1 MKDHTS
7 QLESPPQQKRLCRWA
22 VQGLVFLLVTWWLPA
37 WWCGRGA
44 DVWFAGE
51 AQQQRAMLE
60 SIEHWVDMELSSDDF
75 GTGSELFNGEWLF
88 GTYMMAAMGAGQM
101 AIEQPNQREQCLA
114 VMEKAL
120 DKLFAKHTRAF
131 DRSQWGADAIET
143 LDDPAQ
149 HHAAYL
155 GYANMALSLH
165 RLLKPESRYAE
176 LNDRITAAL
185 AARLDSSPLLLLET
199 YPNEMYP
206 VDNSAVIGSIGLY
219 DRATGADHS
228 DLLMRCEK
236 KLRSNYIDNASGLMI
251 QAVNS
256 DTGVAVDQPR
266 GSGTALGLYFLS
278 FSHPKLA
285 AELWQVMATKQ
296 KGHVLNFGMMREY
309 PPGVSGWGDVDSGP
323 VIFGYGVSPSGFAL
337 AGARIFGDEDTFR
350 ALYAT
355 TVLFGGPGEAGDRHG
370 YLVGGPIGDTILFA
384 MLTAQPAG
392 ALNAEAGK

>member
-1 MKDHTS
+1 MTVQSS
-7 QLESPPQQKRLCRWA
+7 QLESPSKKERLRRWA

-37 WWCGRGA
+37 WWCGREA
-44 DVWFAGE
+44 DDWFAGQ
-51 AQQQRAMLE
+51 AQQQAAMLG
-60 SIEHWVDMELSSDDF
+60 SVEHWVDMELSSNDF

-101 AIEQPNQREQCLA
+101 AIEQPDQREQCLA

-120 DKLFAKHTRAF
+120 DKLFAEQTRAF

-165 RLLKPESRYAE
+165 RLLEPESRYAD

-185 AARLDSSPLLLLET
+185 VARLDSSPLLLLET

-206 VDNSAVIGSIGLY
+206 VDNCAVIGSIGLY

-236 KLRSNYIDNASGLMI
+236 TLRSDYIDDESGLMI
-251 QAVNS
+251 QGVDS
-256 DTGVAVDQPR
+256 ETGVAIDQPR
-266 GSGTALGLYFLS
+266 GSGTTLGLYFLS
-278 FSHPKLA
+278 FSHPELA
-285 AELWQVMATKQ
+285 AELWRVMATKQ

-323 VIFGYGVSPSGFAL
+323 VILGYGVSPSGFGL
-337 AGARIFGDEDTFR
+337 AGARIHDDENTFR

-355 TVLFGGPGEAGDRHG
+355 TVLFGGPGETGDRYG

-384 MLTAQPAG
+384 MLTAQPAS
-392 ALNAEAGK
+392 ALEAEAGK

>member
-1 MKDHTS
+1 MTVQSS
-7 QLESPPQQKRLCRWA
+7 QLESPPKQGRLRRWA

-37 WWCGRGA
+37 WWCGREA
-44 DVWFAGE
+44 DDWFAGQ
-51 AQQQRAMLE
+51 AQHQAAMLR
-60 SIEHWVDMELSSDDF
+60 SVEHWVDMELSSNDF

-101 AIEQPNQREQCLA
+101 AIEQPDQREQCLA

-120 DKLFAKHTRAF
+120 DKLFAEQTRAF

-185 AARLDSSPLLLLET
+185 VARLDSSPLLLLET

-206 VDNSAVIGSIGLY
+206 VDNCAVIGSIGLY

-236 KLRSNYIDNASGLMI
+236 TLRSDYIDDESGLMI
-251 QAVNS
+251 QCQRQIDRVRRVPGPHVCPQRA
-256 DTGVAVDQPR
+256 
-266 GSGTALGLYFLS
+266 GLEARAIHLRS
-278 FSHPKLA
+278 
-285 AELWQVMATKQ
+285 
-296 KGHVLNFGMMREY
+296 R
-309 PPGVSGWGDVDSGP
+309 
-323 VIFGYGVSPSGFAL
+323 GVSPVVNGLDAGL
-337 AGARIFGDEDTFR
+337 AHLLE
-350 ALYAT
+350 
-355 TVLFGGPGEAGDRHG
+355 RHG
-370 YLVGGPIGDTILFA
+370 EQRVEDAVPRADAHGAGLLGERAAPGGGLPVSRRSAGLQRVGSVLGRELRHQEAAIVVS
-384 MLTAQPAG
+384 AG
-392 ALNAEAGK
+392 VGVGRVDRSTRVRGVVDYART